1 MRINY
6 NNTYLS
12 KIKKQKDRYLHAT
25 QKWATQELPD
35 NFTNN
40 NRQFYREEYL
50 KSDHWKNLRYCKLQ
64 QVCYCEMCDN
74 TSTLDVHHINYKN
87 LYDVELEDL
96 MVLCRKCHV
105 KVHDDAPNVSKWDKF
120 NNVPELLT
128 EKCLLDIKEAKARR
142 HNQEV
147 QYLDGFVTSKIFRN
161 KQIINHTKRLLILKK
176 ETKNRLLT
184 ENKKMFSRIGK
195 KAKKILLKKMVDEEF
210 YKKQKE
216 NLT

>member
-105 KVHDDAPNVSKWDKF
+105 KVHDDVPNVSKWDKF

-128 EKCLLDIKEAKARR
+128 ESSWVCYIQNISKQTDYKPHKTVIDIEK
-142 HNQEV
+142 
-147 QYLDGFVTSKIFRN
+147 G
-161 KQIINHTKRLLILKK
+161 
-176 ETKNRLLT
+176 
-184 ENKKMFSRIGK
+184 NKKPI
-195 KAKKILLKKMVDEEF
+195 
-210 YKKQKE
+210 
-216 NLT
+216 TH